1 MRITES
7 YISSFEYQNV
17 TYPSLPSQLCPIIT
31 ENSFAGQKYIFI
43 LAVLRSFVCE
53 IPGKPSTLLR
63 NDAILSMTAMSSAVG
78 EPLSM

>member
-1 MRITES
+1 MMS
-7 YISSFEYQNV
+7 YEIIKK
-17 TYPSLPSQLCPIIT
+17 PIIT

-43 LAVLRSFVCE
+43 LAVLGSFVCE

-63 NDAILSMTAMSSAVG
+63 NDAILLMTAMSSAVG